1 VPASDFG
8 NPRFSG
14 AFRNWHASRN
24 EPGKA
29 AKSGHVTGFREAAM
43 FNFDK
48 FDLQRIS
55 VALVGALMLSS
66 LCVGAAVA
74 PAEAAMVVP
83 VGEALLVTHA

>member
-1 VPASDFG
+1 
-8 NPRFSG
+8 
-14 AFRNWHASRN
+14 
-24 EPGKA
+24 
-29 AKSGHVTGFREAAM
+29 M